1 MSDTLEI
8 FGTEYQN
15 VAGFK
20 ATDDNSQTKTYI
32 RPQGTKSI
40 SANGT
45 GIDVTA
51 YAAVDVSVSGGSPN
65 LQSKT
70 KSYTPTETAQS
81 ETVSADTGY
90 DGLDE
95 VSISVGAIDSE
106 YVGSD
111 IPRNDYTD
119 LTVSGNTVIAPA
131 GYYAQMAG
139 AQVASGS
146 ATPAA
151 SISAT
156 GATVS
161 TGTNTL
167 TLSKTVSNTPQV
179 SAGYVSSGTAGNS
192 SVSLTASVTTKAATT
207 YRAGTS
213 QQTIASGTYL
223 TGTQTI
229 AAVSQTNLSAEN
241 IKSGTTISISNGD
254 TDIWSV
260 IGTYT
265 GSGGVTLLGS
275 KEFTVSTTSTSQT
288 SVGSIAISP
297 STAVWTTDAI
307 IYVKIR
313 DKAGP
318 RNGYFFGSDN
328 FFMNYNLASGV
339 TNQNVQLCG
348 RLIYYY
354 DSSNVYKPN
363 TGGYGVYAYQILY
376 STGHNIE
383 IYRRYNSNY
392 TKTINGTFKAE
403 VYSIPIS
410 KLFGSQT

>member
-8 FGTEYQN
+8 FGTEYTN

-45 GIDVTA
+45 SIDVTA
-51 YAAVDVSVSGGSPN
+51 YAAVDVAVPAPSPS
-65 LQSKT
+65 LQTKT
-70 KSYTPTETAQS
+70 KSYTPSETAQS

-95 VSISVGAIDSE
+95 VSISVGAISST
-106 YVGSD
+106 YVGS
-111 IPRNDYTD
+111 
-119 LTVSGNTVIAPA
+119 G
-131 GYYAQMAG
+131 
-139 AQVASGS
+139 
-146 ATPAA
+146 
-151 SISAT
+151 
-156 GATVS
+156 
-161 TGTNTL
+161 
-167 TLSKTVSNTPQV
+167 
-179 SAGYVSSGTAGNS
+179 
-192 SVSLTASVTTKAATT
+192 VTRQGATT

-241 IKSGTTISISNGD
+241 IKSGTTISISNGQS
-254 TDIWSV
+254 DIWSV

-265 GSGGVTLLGS
+265 GGGGATLLGT
-275 KEFTVSTTSTSQT
+275 KEFTVSTTSTTAT
-288 SVGSIAISP
+288 SVGNIDISP
-297 STAVWTTDAI
+297 ESAIWTTDAI

-313 DKAGP
+313 DKAGA

-328 FFMNYNLASGV
+328 FFVNYQLASGA
-339 TNQNVQLCG
+339 TSNVQTVG
-348 RLIYYY
+348 KIIYYY
-354 DSSNVYKPN
+354 DSSNVYKPY
-363 TGGYGVYAYQILY
+363 TSGYGVYAYQI
-376 STGHNIE
+376 TGGITHKIE

-403 VYSIPIS
+403 VYSIPMS